1 MNASTHPLRCQCG
14 AVQGTIANPR
24 SSNHA
29 ICYCRDCQAFA
40 HYLGKPNEILDAR
53 SGSDIVQ
60 TQPKNL
66 TFAQGS
72 EQLACI
78 RLTPK
83 GLLRWYSR
91 CCRTPIGNT
100 LATPKLSFIGLLHSC
115 LAEDAGSVESSF
127 GPVTAWVHTEG
138 ARGDPKPKVQGLGRS
153 VWWFLRTAARAR
165 VSGEYRQT
173 PLFRPDTGAPVAVPY
188 VLTAEEHA
196 RMMEAVRAARL

>member
-1 MNASTHPLRCQCG
+1 MNARTHPLRCQCG

-29 ICYCRDCQAFA
+29 VCYCRDCQAFA
-40 HYLGKPNEILDAR
+40 HYLGAPNEILDPR
-53 SGSDIVQ
+53 GGSDIVQ

-66 TFAQGS
+66 TFVQGA

-115 LAEDAGSVESSF
+115 LAENAASVESSF
-127 GPVTAWVHTEG
+127 GAVTAWVNTDG
-138 ARGDPKPKVQGLGRS
+138 ARGDPKPPTQGLGRS
-153 VWWFLRTAARAR
+153 VWWFLRTAGRAR
-165 VSGEYRQT
+165 VNGDYRQT
-173 PLFRPDTGAPVAVPY
+173 PLFRLDTGAPVAVPH
-188 VLTAEEHA
+188 VLTPEEHA
-196 RMMEAVRAARL
+196 RVMEAVRAARL